1 MLKVGKGCESGADG
15 VVTERVWLAV
25 GEGDESVSDVIVMDR
40 LGLMGKKKGNNLTRR
55 NPDGKGVCNG

>member
-40 LGLMGKKKGNNLTRR
+40 LGLMGKKKGNKFDLKKPRW
-55 NPDGKGVCNG
+55 